1 MGNIVSDMQQRVV
14 DLLQGVGIPAIE
26 ENSFDVEFEVKS
38 ALAKQGIA
46 CIVAVPELEHQGNNG
61 NDLSWDATI
70 SVEFIENPSINRAR
84 LKKQGLESGTAMDL
98 ALDAANELCRPTS
111 YSFPKFGQMTISEST
126 QDQYVLVEL
135 KLKTLI

>member
-1 MGNIVSDMQQRVV
+1 MV
-14 DLLQGVGIPAIE
+14 DTLQDGGIPAIA
-26 ENSFDVEFEVKS
+26 ENSLEVEFEVKS

-84 LKKQGLESGTAMDL
+84 LKKQGLMSGTAMDL
-98 ALDAANELCRPTS
+98 ALEAANTLCQPYS
-111 YSFPKFGQMTISEST
+111 YNFPKFGQMTISEST
-126 QDQYVLVEL
+126 QDQHVLVEL
-135 KLKTLI
+135 RLKSLV